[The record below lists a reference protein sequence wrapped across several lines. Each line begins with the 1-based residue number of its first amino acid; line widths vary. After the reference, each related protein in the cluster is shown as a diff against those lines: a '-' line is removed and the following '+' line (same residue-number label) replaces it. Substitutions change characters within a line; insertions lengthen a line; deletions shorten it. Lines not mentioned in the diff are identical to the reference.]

1 MRTLVARRSVAMGL
15 LALLLAGCTAAN
27 QGAAKGGIIGATGGA
42 LIGAAAGGNDARNMG
57 LGALIGGLGPL
68 AGEVIQNR
76 QAAAAPVP
84 SRRRRRPAAAARTVV
99 RRDLS
104 AAAASRGPPA
114 RRASPGRRTRP
125 WA

>member
-1 MRTLVARRSVAMGL
+1 VRTLVARRSVVMGF

-27 QGAAKGGIIGATGGA
+27 QGAATGGIIGATGGA

-57 LGALIGGLGPL
+57 VGALIGGL

-76 QAAAAPVP
+76 QAAAVPVP
-84 SRRRRRPAAAARTVV
+84 PVP
-99 RRDLS
+99 
-104 AAAASRGPPA
+104 GPP
-114 RRASPGRRTRP
+114 PGRRTRP